1 MKKIITIVACSLFFI
16 SCEKEDTTLPKVEEA
31 ITNIKAEAA
40 PDKRVAMFAIS
51 AEKNKENYVL
61 KGMSNQPEAVAKL
74 KETLAEQQISIV
86 DSIEI
91 LPHTNLKG
99 KIYGVVNNSVANIR
113 SKAGHSSEL
122 ATQATL
128 GTPLNILK
136 HEGDWY
142 LVQTPDGYI
151 SWVDHGG
158 IITMTKDEFTN
169 WKASTKVIY
178 TQTYGY
184 SYQKEDTSSQMV
196 SDLVAGDIVSLLE
209 TTNNFYKV
217 GYPDGREAYIHK
229 TEATIYKDWLQQLS
243 ATNSSLVETSKT
255 LLGLPYLWGGT
266 SAKGVDCS
274 GFTKTIYFMNGMVIP
289 RDASQ
294 QVYEGELID
303 TDKDFS
309 KLQPGDLLFFGRIDK
324 ETGKE
329 KVVHV
334 GMWIGNNQFIHSSGR
349 VKINSMDKDAANFD
363 AFNYNRYLRTKRILG
378 QQTKGLQY
386 LANNQL
392 FESQE

>member
-1 MKKIITIVACSLFFI
+1 
-16 SCEKEDTTLPKVEEA
+16 
-31 ITNIKAEAA
+31 
-40 PDKRVAMFAIS
+40 MFAIS